1 MNNKKNKLLKKSKF
15 IKTAPKSKLR
25 IKNTNSIKQRWNNNN
40 VEEQQDSKPLEDRP
54 RKINADIAVISTFIQ
69 GSNYER
75 ARMAQEN
82 RYSEETLSY
91 IIW

>member
-1 MNNKKNKLLKKSKF
+1 M
-15 IKTAPKSKLR
+15 APKSKLR

-82 RYSEETLSY
+82 RYSEEILSY